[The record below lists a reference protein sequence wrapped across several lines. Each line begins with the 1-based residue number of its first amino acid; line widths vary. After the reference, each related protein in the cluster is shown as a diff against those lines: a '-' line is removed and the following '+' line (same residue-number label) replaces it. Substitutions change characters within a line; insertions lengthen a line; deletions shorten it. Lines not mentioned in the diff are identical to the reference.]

1 MVAAEPSL
9 ETFGYLSTTDFGS
22 DWTEYEQV
30 INANWLALRTCFL
43 NKFIRLGSNLGPQ
56 DYMRL
61 DIDQLLER
69 LADLD
74 RIEELRTI
82 LDRAKAKKGGE
93 AKVVKRLDSPLK
105 SINIL
110 LKNRKLRPA

>member
-1 MVAAEPSL
+1 
-9 ETFGYLSTTDFGS
+9 
-22 DWTEYEQV
+22 
-30 INANWLALRTCFL
+30 
-43 NKFIRLGSNLGPQ
+43 
-56 DYMRL
+56 MRL
-61 DIDQLLER
+61 NIDQLLER